1 MYTELIKYNN
11 LKNKVNGLARD
22 INLAI
27 SSLDDSQKYFS
38 SYKIDE
44 VSKEQSEI
52 NSFIEELNTINS
64 TLKYNVINSINIK
77 IRQIQEA
84 IAQSEEMWGLLW
96 IILK

>member
-84 IAQSEEMWGLLW
+84 IAQSEEM
-96 IILK
+96 